1 MVFTYCEFVAY
12 RFKYK
17 IESCTSIN
25 IVWFSLA
32 KSETEQELAYF
43 LFLWRQQFKN
53 KKNDKT
59 NLKLGC

>member
-17 IESCTSIN
+17 IKSFTSIN

-32 KSETEQELAYF
+32 KFETEQELAYLYF
-43 LFLWRQQFKN
+43 YGGSSLKI
-53 KKNDKT
+53 KKNDKM